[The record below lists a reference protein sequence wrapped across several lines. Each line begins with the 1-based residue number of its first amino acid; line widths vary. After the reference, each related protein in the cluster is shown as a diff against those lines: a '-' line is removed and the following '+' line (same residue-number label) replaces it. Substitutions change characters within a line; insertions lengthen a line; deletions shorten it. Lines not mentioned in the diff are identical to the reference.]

1 MCNNSELDASQ
12 VAELLDHWFPA
23 EDIVL
28 QSLRDGLH
36 LVRLPPLRD
45 VFRRGGV
52 CRSVMAN
59 GGSIDKGVRIV
70 ARACAGTVAANSSCM
85 RRRREP
91 GRARAQDTIFFVF
104 L

>member
-1 MCNNSELDASQ
+1 VCNNSELDASQ

-28 QSLRDGLH
+28 QSLRD
-36 LVRLPPLRD
+36 
-45 VFRRGGV
+45 VFRRGDV